1 MEKLVGHKRHFR
13 ILSFRAFAKRV
24 KCECGTVESALV
36 LIPTVILFLSV
47 LQIAASVLGRGV
59 ALNNMQSEVN
69 REALVGSNQTH
80 EGTAISR
87 IPLPG
92 GGSII
97 VGTGESAIIKLTP
110 LLAWQDKFNT
120 SGIAIDED

>member
-120 SGIAIDED
+120 YGIAIDED

>member
-1 MEKLVGHKRHFR
+1 MANLDGHHRHFR
-13 ILSFRAFAKRV
+13 ISNFRAFTK
-24 KCECGTVESALV
+24 KLECECGTVESALV

-59 ALNNMQSEVN
+59 ALNNMQSEIN

-97 VGTGESAIIKLTP
+97 VGNGKSSIFKLTP

-120 SGIAIDED
+120 SGIAIDEN